1 MNKSIPNI
9 FHFIYFYKNNIQFP
23 LAHYININ
31 SARILNIPDKIFF
44 YSDKLPLGEYWDK
57 ISEHVEFVKVTP
69 PDEVFGRKLQHI
81 AHKSDVLRLLILQEN
96 GGIYMDM
103 DVISK
108 KPFKPLLKYD
118 FVMGKQGRWREM
130 GLCNGVLLTQK
141 DSEFLRLWFEEFR
154 NFRSTGHDKFWAEM
168 SVRKPLELSKK
179 YPDLIHIEPYN
190 SFHYPLYYP
199 LSLRRLFVQCYDFKD
214 AYCHHLWE
222 GGSWEK
228 YLSKLSI
235 NDIMTKDTT
244 YNIIARKY
252 I

>member
-1 MNKSIPNI
+1 MIPNI
-9 FHFIYFYKNNIQFP
+9 FHFIYFYKNEKNF
-23 LAHYININ
+23 LLTHFLCIN
-31 SARILNIPDKIFF
+31 SARVLNKPKKIFF
-44 YSDKLPLGEYWDK
+44 YSDKIPKGEYWEK
-57 ISEHVEFVKVTP
+57 ISKYVEFVRVSP
-69 PDEVFGRKLQHI
+69 PDQVFGRKLIHL
-81 AHKSDVLRLLILQEN
+81 AHKSDVLRMQILMEK
-96 GGIYMDM
+96 GGIYTDM
-103 DVISK
+103 DIIFK
-108 KPFKPLLKYD
+108 KPFTPLLNHD
-118 FVMGKQGRWREM
+118 FVLGKQGRWRKM
-130 GLCNGVLLTQK
+130 GLCNGVILASK
-141 DSEFLRLWFEEFR
+141 DSEFLKVWYNEFR
-154 NFRSTGHDKFWAEM
+154 NFRSTGHDKYWAEM

-179 YPDLIHIEPYN
+179 YPNLIHIEPYN

-199 LSLRRLFVQCYDFKD
+199 LSLRRLFVQCHDFKD